1 MVAERSG
8 KGSYVF
14 LTNQHDRNVTKEVY
28 WTTVGLHGIEWR
40 LAAIRIAE

>member
-14 LTNQHDRNVTKEVY
+14 LTKQHDRNVTKEVY
-28 WTTVGLHGIEWR
+28 WTTVELHGIEWR